1 MKGWKYR
8 SKELLKPQ
16 IRIDRMVN
24 KNTAD
29 YHPSPSQSI
38 SRIHPVIFLWT
49 PKGFISPEF
58 FLNFFL
64 NLYIPPKLRKSFKFM
79 VLILLANKYISDPK
93 NRICSFLIMPQAKP
107 SPRVLSLPPMQKEI
121 THSFQTAF
129 FEGLCFIYQKVVRIT
144 ELTKLLKCSWIPPS
158 LQPLHFWFCFI
169 VP

>member
-24 KNTAD
+24 KNTAN
-29 YHPSPSQSI
+29 YHPCPSQSI

-64 NLYIPPKLRKSFKFM
+64 NLYSWERVSNLWCWYYWQIMWPKKLNLFLSNHAPSKTLLQGFIITPNAEENYPFLPSSIFWRSMFYPSESGEDYGVDKITKIFM
-79 VLILLANKYISDPK
+79 NSTFFATFT
-93 NRICSFLIMPQAKP
+93 FL
-107 SPRVLSLPPMQKEI
+107 
-121 THSFQTAF
+121 
-129 FEGLCFIYQKVVRIT
+129 GLFYCAII
-144 ELTKLLKCSWIPPS
+144 
-158 LQPLHFWFCFI
+158 
-169 VP
+169 